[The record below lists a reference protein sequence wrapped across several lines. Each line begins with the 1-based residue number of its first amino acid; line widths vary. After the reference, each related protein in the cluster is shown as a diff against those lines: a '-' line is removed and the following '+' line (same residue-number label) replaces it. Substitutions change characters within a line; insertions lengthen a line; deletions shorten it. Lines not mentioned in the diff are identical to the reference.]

1 MAALEFKLLAA
12 FVRNGGKV
20 LSRAQLLDLVWGHGT
35 FVTDRVV
42 DNHVV
47 TLRKK
52 VEPEPSAPRYIVS
65 VRGMGYRFDG

>member
-1 MAALEFKLLAA
+1 MLFRS
-12 FVRNGGKV
+12 VGHRGRV
-20 LSRAQLLDLVWGHGT
+20 LSREQLLDLVWGHGT

-52 VEPEPSAPRYIVS
+52 IEPEPAQPRFLVS